1 MNIDDLTKLT
11 QYSVDEQPHII
22 VNKEVCRT
30 CDRRPCIAACPAN
43 CYTWDEATGLL
54 SVVYETC
61 LECGTC
67 YVICDKGAVDWDYP
81 RGGYGVRY
89 RLT

>member
-1 MNIDDLTKLT
+1 VNIEDLTRLT
-11 QYSVDEQPHII
+11 QFQADDRPHII
-22 VNKEVCRT
+22 VNKEICRT
-30 CDRRPCIAACPAN
+30 CDRRPCVTACPAG
-43 CYTWDEATGLL
+43 CYTWDEATKLL

-67 YVICDKGAVDWDYP
+67 HVICDKGAVDWSYP

>member
-1 MNIDDLTKLT
+1 VNIDDLTKLT
-11 QYSVDEQPHII
+11 QYQVDDQPHII
-22 VNKEVCRT
+22 VNREVCRT
-30 CDRRPCIAACPAN
+30 CDHRSCVTACPAN
-43 CYTWDEATGLL
+43 CYTWDEATKLL

-67 YVICDKGAVDWDYP
+67 YVICDKGAVDWTYP
-81 RGGYGVRY
+81 RGGYGVRF

>member
-1 MNIDDLTKLT
+1 MNIDDLTHLT
-11 QYSVDEQPHII
+11 QYHVDDQPHII
-22 VNKEVCRT
+22 VNREICRT
-30 CDRRPCIAACPAN
+30 CDRRPCVSACPAH
-43 CYTWDEATGLL
+43 CYTWDEATKLL

-81 RGGYGVRY
+81 RGGCGVNY